1 MSLQCPSC
9 LSLTNRKR
17 KSAIQL
23 GAALGA
29 VFGVSCAA
37 LPPIGKGIPA
47 GVLAK
52 AVVES
57 LRAGIKG
64 GLIGAHMGEHFDEQ
78 FPISNRCPDC
88 GNTLVEK
95 QASN

>member
-9 LSLTNRKR
+9 LSLINHKR

-23 GAALGA
+23 GAALGVA
-29 VFGVSCAA
+29 FGVSCAA
-37 LPPIGKGIPA
+37 LPPTGKGIPA
-47 GVLAK
+47 RVLAK
-52 AVVES
+52 AVFES

-64 GLIGAHMGEHFDEQ
+64 GLIGAQMGEHFEEQ
-78 FPISNRCPDC
+78 FPASNRCPDC

-95 QASN
+95 QALN